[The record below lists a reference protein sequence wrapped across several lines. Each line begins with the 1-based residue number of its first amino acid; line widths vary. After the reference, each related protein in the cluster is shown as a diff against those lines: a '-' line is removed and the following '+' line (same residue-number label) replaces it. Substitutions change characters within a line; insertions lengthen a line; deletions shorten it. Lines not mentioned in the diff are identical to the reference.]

1 MTPYQLDAEA
11 KHRNSVAICFV
22 CSLSDFFHEG
32 ADHWRADAW
41 QVIRDCTNVKFMLLT
56 KRPERIV
63 RCLPAD
69 WDSGVYRNAWL
80 GVTCG
85 VRSAHE
91 RVNILRSIPCD
102 LRFLSIEP
110 LMQSVANVD
119 LSGIGWV
126 AVGGMSGPLYKKHRM
141 DLAWA
146 AEIYDR
152 CQLASIPFL
161 FKQSSNFVSERGI
174 NGLSLF
180 LEERA
185 GRQADPAAVP
195 LLRAYPETELP
206 LLPFV
211 EYGQRFSAEDYAEYQ
226 QLCSGCS

>member
-11 KHRNSVAICFV
+11 KRRNSVAICFV
-22 CSLSDFFHEG
+22 CSLSDFFHED

-56 KRPERIV
+56 KRPERIEE
-63 RCLPAD
+63 CLPAG
-69 WDSGVYRNAWL
+69 WYRGEYRNAWL

-85 VRSAHE
+85 VRSAYE
-91 RVNILRSIPCD
+91 RVNILRSIQCD
-102 LRFLSIEP
+102 VRFLSIEP
-110 LMQSVANVD
+110 LMQSIKNID

-126 AVGGMSGPLYKKHRM
+126 AVGGMSGPLHEKHRM
-141 DLAWA
+141 NLAWA

-152 CQLASIPFL
+152 CQPGIPFL

-180 LEERA
+180 LQERA
-185 GRQADPAAVP
+185 GRQADPATVP
-195 LLRAYPETELP
+195 LLRAHPKTELP
-206 LLPFV
+206 LLPFID
-211 EYGQRFSAEDYAEYQ
+211 YGKRFSAREYTKYQ
-226 QLCSGCS
+226 QPRSGRS